1 MMMTMLMMKTT
12 ATILEAIQEKK
23 VVCLIHVCTVHLY
36 VLQYTFPGKM
46 EKDLQQ
52 IRKIISFEI

>member
-23 VVCLIHVCTVHLY
+23 VVCLIHVCTVHVY
-36 VLQYTFPGKM
+36 VLIYTFPGEM

-52 IRKIISFEI
+52 IRKII